1 MACRRNPDER
11 IINYSACIQRCQ
23 NKARKKV
30 YWFVN
35 INISQTHRQW
45 TERIKHFK
53 ALDQPVGN
61 ETIWLMYITAWP
73 SVNCAHLVID
83 FFPHRQKLN
92 HVLRCACCIVTAFK
106 EPSGCRINE
115 LNGSFTKTAV
125 NGDRRHA
132 FNSLARF

>member
-1 MACRRNPDER
+1 MTFTINLSRFTMYLLALVTRYIKHNMSCRRNPDER

-23 NKARKKV
+23 NKARKRV

-35 INISQTHRQW
+35 INISQTHRQR

-73 SVNCAHLVID
+73 SVKCTHLVID
-83 FFPHRQKLN
+83 FFPHRQKLKN
-92 HVLRCACCIVTAFK
+92 VLRCACCIITTEWVPHK
-106 EPSGCRINE
+106 
-115 LNGSFTKTAV
+115 
-125 NGDRRHA
+125 
-132 FNSLARF
+132 